1 MACGFHSVYSA
12 PAKHLRYRL
21 SYAALMFI
29 DKRLWQMTHGVRGR
43 IAFAV
48 LVGVLAATVGVAR
61 LALLGWLLGLVY
73 QGASLAELVTP
84 IVFIAAVMVLRGVLE
99 YARTMLAHHTAARV
113 QLALREQL
121 FNQVVSLGPAYFG
134 LTRTGDVLLSLVEGV
149 ERLEIYFGQ
158 FLPQLFVAA
167 ITPLVVFVLLA
178 FFDLPLA
185 AMLLAFAWVTML
197 APAMFQKWDS
207 TASMRRRD
215 AYKAFAGEFLDAI
228 QGLATLKAFGQS
240 RSRGLLLAER
250 AHEVF
255 RSTMWVLATNSLT
268 RGITDT
274 GIAVGAAATLAVG
287 AYRVTEGQ
295 TSIAVLLM
303 VLMAGVETFRPQ
315 RDLRTMLHDGMV
327 GLSAA
332 EGIFELLDA
341 KPVVRWEGT
350 IDSTADASVR
360 FENVGFQYP
369 GGRAAAHVGLDFSLA
384 NGERIGFV
392 GSSGAGKST
401 IVKLLLRF
409 HDTTQGRVLVGGVD
423 VRDLTPDAL
432 YNNVAVVSQ
441 DTYLFHGTVEQNL
454 RFGKP
459 NATQHEL
466 EQAAREANAHEFIER
481 LPQGYRTV
489 IGERGVRLSGG
500 QRQRVAIARALL
512 RDAPILVLDEAL
524 SAVDAENEA
533 VIQQALNR
541 LMTGR
546 TTLVFAHRLS
556 SVIDCD
562 RILVLKEGRVVEQ
575 GSHRELLKLR
585 GDYHRL
591 MASQVGHGGDSPVD
605 ALLDATGTL
614 DSLLNVSLGPI
625 DPGAIDPQAVDPQAM
640 ADGALADA
648 LNGADQALDVDDDI
662 LRSADLGWGGV
673 LRELMHYVAP
683 WKSRLVMTFA
693 FGVSRVLAF
702 ISVGIISALVVAA
715 VKQGDPFTDWLI
727 WLAVLAPLAGVLH
740 WLESWVAHDMAFRM
754 LAQMRVD
761 LFTKLDALAPAF
773 LVRRRSG
780 DLVAMATH
788 DVELVEY
795 FFAHTI
801 APAFVA
807 VLIPSVVVAVLWH
820 FGALLALA
828 LLPFLLVV
836 ALSPFMFRTR
846 IDELGS
852 QARESLAE
860 LNAHVV
866 DSVQGLHEIAAF
878 QQVEHRKAGFMHIA
892 REHLKLRMPFF
903 VNLTWQHAAL
913 EIAIGLGGLAVV
925 TTGAWLVQNGD
936 LPAALLP
943 LLTLLALSSFLPV
956 SEIAHVGRQL
966 ADTLGA
972 TRRLHAV
979 HGHDVAVRDGP
990 GVPLGSTEVSPGS
1003 PALSLEHVSFR
1014 YDGQHVDALSDA
1026 SFDVLAGDTIALVG
1040 PSGAGKTTVAHL
1052 MLRFWDV
1059 AAGSVRLHGH
1069 DLRDFSLEELRARIA
1084 LVSQDTYLFNESLRK
1099 NIAMA
1104 RPQASEAELMQ
1115 AIERAALTEFVSALP
1130 EGLDTS
1136 VGERGMRLSGGQRQR
1151 VAIARAFLKDAPVL
1165 ILDEA
1170 TSHLDAV
1177 SEAAVRHALEQLMS
1191 DRTTVVIAHR
1201 LSTVRNADRIV
1212 VLDQGRVIESGNHEQ
1227 LLERGGMYRQLV
1239 ARQLGL

>member
-1 MACGFHSVYSA
+1 
-12 PAKHLRYRL
+12 
-21 SYAALMFI
+21 MFI
-29 DKRLWQMTHGVRGR
+29 DQRLWQLTHGVRGR

-73 QGASLAELVTP
+73 EGVPFAELTMP
-84 IVFIAAVMVLRGVLE
+84 ILIIGAVMVLRGALE
-99 YARTMLAHHTAARV
+99 YARTMLAHHTAAKV
-113 QLALREQL
+113 QLALRDQL

-167 ITPLVVFVLLA
+167 ITPLVVFALLA

-185 AMLLAFAWVTML
+185 ALLLAFAWVTML
-197 APAMFQKWDS
+197 APTLFQRWDS
-207 TASMRRRD
+207 ASSLRRRD

-240 RSRGLLLAER
+240 KARGILLGER

-287 AYRVTEGQ
+287 AYRVSDGE

-315 RDLRTMLHDGMV
+315 RDLRTLLHDGMV

-332 EGIFELLDA
+332 EGIFELLEA
-341 KPVVRWEGT
+341 KPVVRWQGT
-350 IDSTADASVR
+350 TTSTADASVR
-360 FENVGFQYP
+360 FDGVSFEYP

-409 HDTTQGRVLVGGVD
+409 HDTTAGRVLIGGVD
-423 VRDLTPDAL
+423 VRELTPDAL

-459 NATQHEL
+459 NATQLEL
-466 EQAAREANAHEFIER
+466 EQAAREANAHEFIEQ
-481 LPQGYRTV
+481 LPHRYRTV

-500 QRQRVAIARALL
+500 QRQRIAIARALL

-533 VIQQALNR
+533 VIQQALDR
-541 LMTGR
+541 LMQGR

-562 RILVLKEGRVVEQ
+562 RILVLNEGRVVEQ
-575 GSHRELLKLR
+575 GTHRDLLQA
-585 GDYHRL
+585 GGAYHRL
-591 MASQVGHGGDSPVD
+591 MASQVGHGRESAAD
-605 ALLDATGTL
+605 ALLD
-614 DSLLNVSLGPI
+614 V
-625 DPGAIDPQAVDPQAM
+625 GADT
-640 ADGALADA
+640 LADA
-648 LNGADQALDVDDDI
+648 RLDDAEDESEPESDAAQIPAQRHGNGIEHALQVDTDI
-662 LRSADLGWGGV
+662 VMARGLGWGGV
-673 LRELMHYVAP
+673 VRELAHYVKP
-683 WKSRLVMTFA
+683 WKGRLTMTFA
-693 FGVSRVLAF
+693 FGVVRVLAL
-702 ISVGIISALVVAA
+702 ISVGLISAMVVAA
-715 VKQGDPFTDWLI
+715 VKQGEPFDDWL
-727 WLAVLAPLAGVLH
+727 WALAVLAPLAGVLH

-754 LAQMRVD
+754 LAQMRID

-807 VLIPSVVVAVLWH
+807 VLIPSIVVAALWH
-820 FGALLALA
+820 FGAPLALA

-836 ALSPFMFRTR
+836 ALSPFMLRTR

-878 QQVEHRKAGFMHIA
+878 QQVEHRKAQFMHIA
-892 REHLKLRMPFF
+892 RQHLAIRLPFF
-903 VNLTWQHAAL
+903 ANLTWQHAAL
-913 EIAIGLGGLAVV
+913 EVATGLGGLAVV
-925 TTGAWLVQNGD
+925 VTGAWLVRAGE
-936 LPAALLP
+936 LPALWLP

-990 GVPLGSTEVSPGS
+990 GVHVDAATADPSV
-1003 PALSLEHVSFR
+1003 PALVLENVSFR
-1014 YDGQHVDALSDA
+1014 YDAQHVDALSDA
-1026 SFDVLAGDTIALVG
+1026 SIEVPAGHTLALVG

-1052 MLRFWDV
+1052 LLRFWDPV
-1059 AAGSVRLHGH
+1059 AGTVRLHGH
-1069 DLRDFSLEELRARIA
+1069 DLRDFSIEELRARIA
-1084 LVSQDTYLFNESLRK
+1084 LVSQDTYLFNESLRN

-1104 RPQASEAELMQ
+1104 RPQASETQLMQ
-1115 AIERAALTEFVSALP
+1115 AIDRAALSEFVAALP
-1130 EGLDTS
+1130 EGLDTP

-1151 VAIARAFLKDAPVL
+1151 VAIARAFLKDAPIL

-1177 SEAAVRHALEQLMS
+1177 SEAAVRSALEQLMS

-1212 VLDQGRVIESGNHEQ
+1212 VLDGGRVVESGDHDT
-1227 LLERGGMYRQLV
+1227 LLAHGGMYRQLV

>member
-1 MACGFHSVYSA
+1 
-12 PAKHLRYRL
+12 
-21 SYAALMFI
+21 MFI
-29 DKRLWQMTHGVRGR
+29 DQRLWQLTHGVRGR

-73 QGASLAELVTP
+73 AGVTLSDLTMP
-84 IVFIAAVMVLRGVLE
+84 IAAIGAVMVLRGVLE
-99 YARTMLAHHTAARV
+99 YARAMLAHHTAARV
-113 QLALREQL
+113 QLSLREQL

-178 FFDLPLA
+178 PFDLPLA
-185 AMLLAFAWVTML
+185 ALLLAFAWLTML
-197 APAMFQKWDS
+197 GPTLFQRWDS
-207 TASMRRRD
+207 ASSLRRRD

-240 RSRGLLLAER
+240 KARGALLGER

-287 AYRVTEGQ
+287 AYRVAEGE

-315 RDLRTMLHDGMV
+315 RDLRTLLHDGMV

-332 EGIFELLDA
+332 EGIFELMEA

-350 IDSTADASVR
+350 TSSTVDASVR
-360 FENVGFQYP
+360 FEQVSFEYP
-369 GGRAAAHVGLDFSLA
+369 GGRAAAHAGLDFSLA

-409 HDTTQGRVLVGGVD
+409 HDTSSGRVLIGGVD
-423 VRDLTPDAL
+423 VRELTPDAL

-459 NATQHEL
+459 GATQIEL

-481 LPQGYRTV
+481 LPNGYRTV

-500 QRQRVAIARALL
+500 QRQRIAIARAVL

-533 VIQQALNR
+533 VIQQALDQ
-541 LMTGR
+541 LMRGR

-556 SVIDCD
+556 SVIGCD
-562 RILVLKEGRVVEQ
+562 RILVLDEGRVVEQ
-575 GSHRELLKLR
+575 GTHRDLLEAR
-585 GDYHRL
+585 GTYHRL
-591 MASQVGHGGDSPVD
+591 MASQVGHGRESNDDGLVEPVAEQRLGDGADESGAELMPALQRVD
-605 ALLDATGTL
+605 GMASTAHLDA
-614 DSLLNVSLGPI
+614 DSN
-625 DPGAIDPQAVDPQAM
+625 
-640 ADGALADA
+640 ADIVPARG
-648 LNGADQALDVDDDI
+648 
-662 LRSADLGWGGV
+662 LGWGGV
-673 LRELMHYVAP
+673 VRELTHYVKP
-683 WKSRLVMTFA
+683 WKGRLTMTFV
-693 FGVSRVLAF
+693 FGVVRVLAF
-702 ISVGIISALVVAA
+702 ISVGLISAMVVAS
-715 VKQGDPFTDWLI
+715 VKQGEPFTDWL
-727 WLAVLAPLAGVLH
+727 WALAVLAPLAGVLH

-754 LAQMRVD
+754 LAQMRID

-807 VLIPSVVVAVLWH
+807 MLIPSAVIAGLWH
-820 FGALLALA
+820 FGAPLALA

-836 ALSPFMFRTR
+836 ALSPFMLRTR

-878 QQVEHRKAGFMHIA
+878 QQVEHRKAQFMSIA
-892 REHLKLRMPFF
+892 RQHLAIRLPFF
-903 VNLTWQHAAL
+903 ANLTWQHAAL
-913 EIAIGLGGLAVV
+913 EVATGLGGLAVV
-925 TTGAWLVQNGD
+925 ITGAWLVQTGE
-936 LPAALLP
+936 LPALWLP
-943 LLTLLALSSFLPV
+943 LLTLLALSAFLPV

-979 HGHDVAVRDGP
+979 HGHDVAVRDGC
-990 GVPLGSTEVSPGS
+990 GVSLSETPAQSAA
-1003 PALSLEHVSFR
+1003 PALAFQNVSFR
-1014 YDGQHVDALSDA
+1014 YDAQHVDALSDA
-1026 SFDVLAGDTIALVG
+1026 SIEVPVGHTLALVG

-1052 MLRFWDV
+1052 LLRFWDPT
-1059 AAGSVRLHGH
+1059 AGTVRLHGY
-1069 DLRDFSLEELRARIA
+1069 DLRDFSLEELRAHIA
-1084 LVSQDTYLFNESLRK
+1084 LVSQDTYLFNESLRD

-1104 RPQASEAELMQ
+1104 RPQASDEQLME
-1115 AIERAALTEFVSALP
+1115 AIERAALTAFVAALP
-1130 EGLDTS
+1130 EGLDTP

-1151 VAIARAFLKDAPVL
+1151 VAIARAFLKDAPIL

-1177 SEAAVRHALEQLMS
+1177 SEAAVRSALEQLMS

-1201 LSTVRNADRIV
+1201 LSTVRDADRIV
-1212 VLDQGRVIESGNHEQ
+1212 VLDGGCVVESGDHDT
-1227 LLERGGMYRQLV
+1227 LLAYGGMYRQLV